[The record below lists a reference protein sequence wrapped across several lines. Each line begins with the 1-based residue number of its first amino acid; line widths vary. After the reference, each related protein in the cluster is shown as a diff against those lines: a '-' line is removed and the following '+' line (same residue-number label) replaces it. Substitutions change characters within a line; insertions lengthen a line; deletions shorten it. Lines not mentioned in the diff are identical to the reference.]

1 MQVDL
6 IAIASKINEAFFHFC
21 IVSMAFALFIYIGL
35 KIPAKLSKEVKGKI
49 GEDRIK
55 FFTWFWMDKK
65 LYRPIHNII
74 LPAPKGKGLTQVD
87 HIFLSRFGIFVVEGK
102 NMGGVIQGD
111 VDDKYW
117 TQKLKREY
125 RFKNPIKQN
134 EYHIKALAN
143 LLGIDESEIKSIIVF
158 SGFGALRGSMP
169 DYVLQGA
176 SFIWY
181 MESFKDDLYTDQQVD
196 SFVRKIKQAR
206 IPKKLAKKQW
216 SQAAKPPATTE
227 SKQTEQTPDCPRCKQ
242 PMVIREAKKRKN
254 EGSKFWGCSNYPKC
268 KFTISIG

>member
-1 MQVDL
+1 MQVDI

-21 IVSMAFALFIYIGL
+21 IVTMVFALFIYIGL
-35 KIPAKLSKEVKGKI
+35 KIPVRLSKEEKGEI

-74 LPAPKGKGLTQVD
+74 LPAPKGLTQID

-102 NMGGVIQGD
+102 NMRGIIQGGV
-111 VDDKYW
+111 DDEYW
-117 TQKLKREY
+117 RQE
-125 RFKNPIKQN
+125 FKKKTNWFRNPINQN
-134 EYHIKALAN
+134 KYHIESVAN
-143 LLGIDESEIKSIIVF
+143 LLEIDKSEIKSIIVF

-169 DYVLQGA
+169 DNVLQGA

-216 SQAAKPPATTE
+216 AQAAKPPAATE
-227 SKQTEQTPDCPRCKQ
+227 SKQTDQTPDCSRCKQ
-242 PMVIREAKKRKN
+242 PMVIRRTKT
-254 EGSKFWGCSNYPKC
+254 GSKFWGCSNYPKC
-268 KFTISIG
+268 RFTISIR